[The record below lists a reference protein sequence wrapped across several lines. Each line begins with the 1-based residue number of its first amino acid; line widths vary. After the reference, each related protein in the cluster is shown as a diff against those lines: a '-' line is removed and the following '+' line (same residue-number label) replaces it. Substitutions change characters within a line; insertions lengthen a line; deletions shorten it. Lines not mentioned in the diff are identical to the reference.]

1 MGWPQAALLLVRH
14 HASQSCYALHESVC
28 AMGRHMWLMHK
39 RPIMPWT
46 WHHLAPCQVRITAL
60 VGNTYHAR
68 VHYGRARS
76 APSALSGDGAAGGGL
91 PAEIDVD
98 ARPSGAG

>member
-1 MGWPQAALLLVRH
+1 MPCTRH
-14 HASQSCYALHESVC
+14 LF
-28 AMGRHMWLMHK
+28 
-39 RPIMPWT
+39 
-46 WHHLAPCQVRITAL
+46 APCQVRITAL

-98 ARPSGAG
+98 ARPSGADIGGGLPMLPEIDVDARPSGAG